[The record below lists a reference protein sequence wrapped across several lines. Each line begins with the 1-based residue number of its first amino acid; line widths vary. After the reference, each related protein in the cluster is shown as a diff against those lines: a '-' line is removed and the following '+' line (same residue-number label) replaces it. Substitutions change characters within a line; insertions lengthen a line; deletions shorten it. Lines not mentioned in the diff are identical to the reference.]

1 MNLTRDFVQNGGIF
15 MMIDTESGLSSA
27 DLNRIQTGMLT
38 SNRIHRLL
46 ALRIKEVDNRITFHY
61 DVTGLKMLSHI
72 WFSHRHSIQVLYKL
86 LYEIL
91 DTLDSSREYMLAP
104 LQFVIHEDYIFVE
117 GAGVEYT
124 VRLAYLPLREGFATC
139 SVGQSIKQLIIRLLG
154 SIKELQG
161 DGLQRLLQVCD
172 QEIFDLQ
179 GMKLLLLEYLDDTC
193 SNETSI
199 DTASELALYLR
210 SPSALDSGL
219 SPANARSSPRAK
231 GLDVQREGL
240 ISTDGEHLSDR
251 DSVVA
256 SYLNKTA
263 LRKTAD
269 HTEGEGEYEQFL
281 GRRERKGGE
290 KASRMVDSQA
300 ALLHAPSFSDPPVW
314 NYGEASADDEEMES
328 NISTNGPR
336 KYRVYIMSVCI
347 LLSAIVWR
355 YLYLDHPGL
364 TNLIIASAI
373 TVLLGIATLLAW
385 FGKLRLNRD
394 VEDYS
399 EHVAELDSGELEDY
413 EPVNSGK
420 GATISRFQV
429 ERVTGYMSRQQRK
442 GYLEGSEMEINRG
455 KNIDRLGHGEEQLRE
470 GLSSADPYTAGDK
483 NKATENQENNN
494 FGNQTSNKVNYKINN
509 QANNKSNSNIHN
521 SIHRSIDNSVNN
533 GLSNTSNDRRRSSV
547 PDEEANSGDYYSF
560 LKENTGALTNSA
572 SDATRFLGAEDRKIA
587 EQRQE
592 HDTQVACLYL
602 LDTEGNHV
610 SETIPIRLPRNSFTI
625 GRGEESVYRI
635 SDAEG
640 LSRLHV
646 EISGTA
652 RGGEYRIKDLAST
665 NGSQLNNEAMIPYKE
680 YLLQHRDILKLP
692 GVAFQYSSPLVTE
705 RPTDQNHEMA
715 N

>member
-27 DLNRIQTGMLT
+27 DLNRVQTGMLT

-72 WFSHRHSIQVLYKL
+72 WFSHRHSIQMLYKL

-117 GAGVEYT
+117 GAGAEYT

-154 SIKELQG
+154 SIKDLQG

-231 GLDVQREGL
+231 GLDVQREG
-240 ISTDGEHLSDR
+240 
-251 DSVVA
+251 
-256 SYLNKTA
+256 
-263 LRKTAD
+263 
-269 HTEGEGEYEQFL
+269 EYEQFL

-290 KASRMVDSQA
+290 KASHMVDSQA
-300 ALLHAPSFSDPPVW
+300 ALLQAPSLSDPPVW

-399 EHVAELDSGELEDY
+399 EYVAELDSGELEGY
-413 EPVNSGK
+413 GPANSGK

-442 GYLEGSEMEINRG
+442 GYLEGSEMEIDRG

-470 GLSSADPYTAGDK
+470 GLSSADPYTVGDRS
-483 NKATENQENNN
+483 KATENQENNN
-494 FGNQTSNKVNYKINN
+494 LGKQTSKKANNNLNNN

-572 SDATRFLGAEDRKIA
+572 SDVTRFLGAEDRKLA

-610 SETIPIRLPRNSFTI
+610 SETVPIRLPRNSFTI

-646 EISGTA
+646 EISESA
-652 RGGEYRIKDLAST
+652 REGEYRIKDLAST

-705 RPTDQNHEMA
+705 RPIDQNHEMA